1 MKIHRVKM
9 GWDVR
14 REKGGRLFK
23 LVVGETTR
31 EKLND
36 LLFSCLMKRHNRDWC
51 ISVWFRSPRLYSDGT
66 VDAIG
71 LKSIPCR
78 ELAERVWPC
87 FAWSDDIMIST
98 RRLLSLT
105 QQKAPRE
112 IQQIRRLPN
121 GGKDDAELYI
131 FKFYMVY
138 FFIYKVPE

>member
-1 MKIHRVKM
+1 
-9 GWDVR
+9 
-14 REKGGRLFK
+14 
-23 LVVGETTR
+23 
-31 EKLND
+31 
-36 LLFSCLMKRHNRDWC
+36 
-51 ISVWFRSPRLYSDGT
+51 
-66 VDAIG
+66 
-71 LKSIPCR
+71 
-78 ELAERVWPC
+78 
-87 FAWSDDIMIST
+87 MIST